1 MGRLSGKVAFIT
13 GTAGGQG
20 QAAALLFA
28 REGAHVIGCDVK
40 GSEGVDETVE
50 RVRAAGGQIDSF
62 CPVDLS
68 SSAAAASWIEEG
80 IAKAGKIDIL
90 YNNASAVQFAPM
102 DTATDESWSFTMKN
116 EIDLI
121 FYATRAAWPH
131 FVRQG
136 HGVILSTA
144 SVSGHRGNASIG
156 AAAHAAAKGGVLAIT
171 KQFAAEGAP
180 LGIRANSISP
190 ATVITPGLIA
200 ALTPEQRDHME
211 KVHPLG
217 RAGRPEDIAYCALY
231 LVSDEASW
239 VTGSDFVLDGGLC
252 AVI

>member
-1 MGRLSGKVAFIT
+1 MGRLANKVAFIT

-20 QAAALLFA
+20 RAAALLFA

-40 GSEGVDETVE
+40 EGDADETVE
-50 RVRAAGGQIDSF
+50 LVRLQGGVMDSF

-68 SSAAAASWIEEG
+68 DGAAARKWIADG
-80 IAKAGKIDIL
+80 IAKAGRIDIL

-102 DTATDESWSFTMKN
+102 GEMTEDIWVFTLKN

-121 FYATRAAWPH
+121 YHVTRAAWPH
-131 FVRQG
+131 FEKQKG
-136 HGVILSTA
+136 GAILSTA
-144 SVSGHRGNASIG
+144 SVSAHRGNVAIG
-156 AAAHAAAKGGVLAIT
+156 ASAHAAAKGGVLAIT
-171 KQFAAEGAP
+171 KQFAAEGAR

-211 KVHPLG
+211 EFHPIG

-239 VTGSDFVLDGGLC
+239 VTGSDFVIDGGLSSI
-252 AVI
+252 V

>member
-1 MGRLSGKVAFIT
+1 MGRLAGKVAFIT

-28 REGAHVIGCDVK
+28 KEGAHVIGCDVK
-40 GSEGVDETVE
+40 PGDTDETVA
-50 RVRAAGGQIDSF
+50 RVRAEGGLMDSF

-68 SSAAAASWIEEG
+68 SSATAAKWIEDG
-80 IAKAGKIDIL
+80 IAKAGRIDIL

-102 DTATDESWSFTMKN
+102 EAMTDDIWSYTLRN

-121 FYATRAAWPH
+121 YYATRAAWPH
-131 FVRQG
+131 FTRQG

-144 SVSGHRGNASIG
+144 SVSGHRGNSGIG

-180 LGIRANSISP
+180 FGIRANSISP

-200 ALTPEQRDHME
+200 ALTPDQREHME

-239 VTGSDFVLDGGLC
+239 VSGSDFVLDGGLC